1 MLAGLAV
8 IPTIFALAP
17 APEAAVASGNTG
29 LAFIHF
35 PLWFVLIFSWRT
47 WQAASWYPGEW
58 YKWLLISKYTFSVGT
73 MYCHSGPS
81 ASGSSSCSTTGSP
94 KRRAFPPR
102 SISTR
107 LIAILKEE

>member
-35 PLWFVLIFSWRT
+35 PLWFVLIFSWWT

-58 YKWLLISKYTFSVGT
+58 YKWLPISKYTFSVGT
-73 MYCHSGPS
+73 MYYQWAICFGIIFLLNNWL
-81 ASGSSSCSTTGSP
+81 AEKT
-94 KRRAFPPR
+94 RFP
-102 SISTR
+102 
-107 LIAILKEE
+107 AKVDFD